1 MVIDITTTKPAP
13 STERVAAICDH
24 MYSLGAYTQAEE
36 VAALVRERDAALAA
50 LVDMAVAYLRLRGDI
65 HG

>member
-24 MYSLGAYTQAEE
+24 MCSLGAYTQAEE
-36 VAALVRERDAALAA
+36 VAALVRERDAALEAIVH
-50 LVDMAVAYLRLRGDI
+50 LSVECLRLRGDI